1 MEPTIKEIKLCKLY
15 INNIEM
21 DEWLVIDY
29 NAVYIV
35 CHVAELMCWEVQKQL
50 IKEFMHRFYRRA
62 ENVEVHCP

>member
-1 MEPTIKEIKLCKLY
+1 MELTIKEVKLCKLY
-15 INNIEM
+15 INNVEM

-35 CHVAELMCWEVQKQL
+35 CDVTELMCWEVSKQL

-62 ENVEVHCP
+62 ENVEVRCP